1 VLAGGALASDIGLV
15 TLAAD
20 LQSDNARPIRTRLM
34 PLVKEGF
41 ATSLTEAATR
51 FAISHPAMGTILVG
65 MATPQQFEAA
75 LAAVQKDPLPPAAFE
90 RLTALRRGVAGQPR

>member
-75 LAAVQKDPLPPAAFE
+75 LAAVQKGPLPPAALE
-90 RLTALRRGVAGQPR
+90 RLTALRQGFAGEPR

>member
-1 VLAGGALASDIGLV
+1 MLAGGALASDIGLV

-75 LAAVQKDPLPPAAFE
+75 LATVQKGLLPPAALE
-90 RLTALRRGVAGQPR
+90 RLTALRQGFAGEPR